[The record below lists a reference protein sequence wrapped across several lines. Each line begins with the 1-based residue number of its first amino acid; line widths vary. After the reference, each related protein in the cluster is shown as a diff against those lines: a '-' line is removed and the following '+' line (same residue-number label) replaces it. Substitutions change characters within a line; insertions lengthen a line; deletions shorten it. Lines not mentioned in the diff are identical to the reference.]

1 MNSIPKSAFEFVPP
15 EGRMHDKKL
24 ETKPVGYFRDAMN
37 RFGKNRSSVV
47 AFYIILVLVL
57 YAILVPIFCET
68 TYSKSLTDTNYL
80 KYAKLP
86 PKMPILGIDG
96 TSRVTVNK
104 NKYIMFRALEE
115 ETGLPVIR
123 EVFREDYADS

>member
-1 MNSIPKSAFEFVPP
+1 MSSIPKSAFEFVPP

-37 RFGKNRSSVV
+37 RFSRNKSSVV
-47 AFYIILVLVL
+47 ASYIILVLIL

-68 TYSKSLTDTNYL
+68 TYSKSLTDTNYIN
-80 KYAKLP
+80 YAKLP
-86 PKMPILGIDG
+86 PKMPFLGIDG

-104 NKYIMFRALEE
+104 SRYIMYRALEE
-115 ETGLPVIR
+115 ALR
-123 EVFREDYADS
+123 